1 MPRGPVVDY
10 LTSIKRDLGI
20 RYLEHLVNDLQEMS
34 PSFHD
39 RLVTLYLDEASD
51 SSIDESRRNEVRE
64 RLVKFLEESDQ
75 YMPERVLA
83 KLSRS
88 TIRSFIWELILDDQ
102 FLPEKAVVLSKM
114 GQHKAALEIY
124 VFKLKNYA
132 KAERY
137 STSLHV
143 LIKATASVYTHKL
156 IPHQH
161 HSIKKRRDTSSI
173 LF

>member
-1 MPRGPVVDY
+1 
-10 LTSIKRDLGI
+10 
-20 RYLEHLVNDLQEMS
+20 LEHLIHDLQEMS

-39 RLVTLYLDEASD
+39 RLVTLYLGKASD
-51 SSIDESRRNEVRE
+51 SAADEKQRNEVRE
-64 RLVKFLEESDQ
+64 KLVKFLEESDQ

-88 TIRSFIWELILDDQ
+88 IYPASRWSLMVDEL

-124 VFKLKNYA
+124 VFKLKDYS

-137 STSLHV
+137 APTFPM
-143 LIKATASVYTHKL
+143 LIPVTASASTPKPTQPL
-156 IPHQH
+156 PPLAKTQH
-161 HSIKKRRDTSSI
+161 SKSSTP
-173 LF
+173 F

>member
-10 LTSIKRDLGI
+10 LISIKRDLGI
-20 RYLEHLVNDLQEMS
+20 RYLEHLIHDLQEMS

-39 RLVTLYLDEASD
+39 RLVTLYLEEASD
-51 SSIDESRRNEVRE
+51 SAVNEKQRNEVRE
-64 RLVKFLEESDQ
+64 KLVKFLEESDQ

-88 TIRSFIWELILDDQ
+88 LYPVSRWSLIVGEL

-124 VFKLKNYA
+124 VFKLKDYS
-132 KAERY
+132 KAER
-137 STSLHV
+137 
-143 LIKATASVYTHKL
+143 
-156 IPHQH
+156 
-161 HSIKKRRDTSSI
+161 
-173 LF
+173 